1 MSEEVVTIES
11 VLTEELIDLHLKG
24 RTKDDVLKE
33 MVQILYDSGRISDY
47 DEFLADVYLR
57 EEEGMTG
64 IGDAIAIPHGKSDSV
79 QLTSVVVGRADGD
92 IEWNSIDGKPV
103 RLVIMLAIK
112 SFDKTVHIKLLSKIA
127 TSLCNK
133 DTISN
138 LMVVEDKPEVISLLA
153 QS

>member
-1 MSEEVVTIES
+1 MCDESVTIES
-11 VLTEELIDLHLKG
+11 VLNEDLIDLHLKG
-24 RTKDDVLKE
+24 RTKDEVLKE
-33 MVQILYDSGRISDY
+33 MVKKLYDSKRIDDY
-47 DEFLADVYLR
+47 DEFLSDVYLR

-79 QLTSVVVGRADGD
+79 KLTSVVVGRIDEGVD
-92 IEWNSIDGKPV
+92 WNSIDGQPV

-112 SFDKTVHIKLLSKIA
+112 SFDKTIHIKLLSKIA

-133 DTISN
+133 DTIKN
-138 LMVVEDKPEVISLLA
+138 LMELEEKSKVIECLS